1 RAHSGFQVPVSR
13 RYYADVDGNRLIT
26 PDPLQLSFLEYSQ
39 EGKLCLG
46 RKLADLVKENRPAI
60 GGFEASCASLKRP
73 GKGTFF
79 VAEKFGSNQRG
90 RNDRAINAN
99 KCPRRAPGPLM
110 DGTGNQFLSRTGLAQ
125 NQHRGIGRGH
135 LVN

>member
-1 RAHSGFQVPVSR
+1 PGISFHQVLNQQRNVILPLAQRRDLNRENIKPVEKVLAECARAHSGFQVPVSR

-60 GGFEASCASLKRP
+60 GGFESSCASLKRP
-73 GKGTFF
+73 G
-79 VAEKFGSNQRG
+79 
-90 RNDRAINAN
+90 
-99 KCPRRAPGPLM
+99 
-110 DGTGNQFLSRTGLAQ
+110 
-125 NQHRGIGRGH
+125 
-135 LVN
+135 